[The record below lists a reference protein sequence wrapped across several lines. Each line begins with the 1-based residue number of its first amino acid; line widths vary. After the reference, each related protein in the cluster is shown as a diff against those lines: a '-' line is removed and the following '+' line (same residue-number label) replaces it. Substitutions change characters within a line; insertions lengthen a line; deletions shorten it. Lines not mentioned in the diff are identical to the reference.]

1 MYSEVYEPDPS
12 AIWWTKPQVV
22 QAWAKDE
29 NEAVTK
35 VKNAIARG
43 PVVKGAVV
51 LGLICEINPDGR
63 EMAWILETAN
73 CFEGELDS
81 IAWDLEPHI
90 NCSGVIE
97 APQDERCHGGYSAG
111 DEFTHRGSTYI
122 FKDEDVD
129 GGILARALVPDEPG
143 SNEIYRFT
151 AKQMDEEVV
160 FTNNNNS

>member
-29 NEAVTK
+29 KEAVIK

-43 PVVKGAVV
+43 PVIKGSVI
-51 LGLICEINPDGR
+51 LGRICEINPNGR

-81 IAWDLEPHI
+81 IARDDQR
-90 NCSGVIE
+90 S
-97 APQDERCHGGYSAG
+97 QDERCHGGYSAG

-129 GGILARALVPDEPG
+129 GGIMARCAECPHQ
-143 SNEIYRFT
+143 IYRFT
-151 AKQMDEEVV
+151 AKQMDEAV
-160 FTNNNNS
+160 FGNK